1 VAEMK
6 LGIGYIECINCGT
19 YIFPPKDASD
29 VGIENYEEEY
39 YVPPLN
45 PVWIPSQKDLDDINK
60 ARQEAGLQPYKSVD
74 EWVADYKKVAIN
86 FRNDVKNKANSRL
99 AELSKK
105 IRDAQ
110 IIEEDTAIRIVGKR
124 YQAIIETFERG
135 WRLRCPNCNYVLVE
149 CRW

>member
-1 VAEMK
+1 MK
-6 LGIGYIECINCGT
+6 VNIECIECINCGT
-19 YIFPPKDASD
+19 LSFPPAEASD

-39 YVPPLN
+39 YVPPHE
-45 PVWIPSQKDLDDINK
+45 PIWVPSQKDLDEINK
-60 ARQEAGLQPYKSVD
+60 ARQQAGLQPYKSVD
-74 EWVADYKKVAIN
+74 EWTADYKAQVTS
-86 FRNDVKNKANSRL
+86 FRNDVKNKANNRL
-99 AELSKK
+99 TELSKK